1 VTALVVFTCLF
12 LPLAVLSYLSAGR
25 DLLLFRPRVRVR
37 RSVALAGMLAG
48 FAAMVAIGM
57 PPSWAMAL
65 AAVGPAASA
74 TGYWLGSGDWIVLA
88 HRLRSGH

>member
-1 VTALVVFTCLF
+1 VTAVVVFACLF
-12 LPLAVLSYLSAGR
+12 VPLTVLSYLSAGR

-37 RSVALAGMLAG
+37 RSVALAWMLAG

-57 PPSWAMAL
+57 PPSWALAL

-74 TGYWLGSGDWIVLA
+74 TGHWLGSGEWIVLA

>member
-37 RSVALAGMLAG
+37 RAVAMAWMLAG
-48 FAAMVAIGM
+48 FAAMLAIGM
-57 PPSWAMAL
+57 PASWAFAL
-65 AAVGPAASA
+65 ATVGPAASA

-88 HRLRSGH
+88 HRLGRGH